1 MSWRRRD
8 RQDCRVGQTELGP
21 TWPTLDQ
28 CLRSFYL
35 PLSPCVRGKENLAFQ
50 RTCKALA
57 SLSSLLGA
65 HTWPA
70 FDGNQS
76 SLPFLKI
83 LPTLVL
89 ALLCSCPSFEW
100 CLPQK
105 GSFWCSRC
113 IRQHPIFQQ
122 EKIYKPSLRALK
134 SKYTLLCFNRKF
146 IRAAYVHDSC
156 LGKFVESKTH
166 KVANRLRK
174 IKWNKRPMKRKSTTY
189 ITSWVLPGDTTDVHL
204 LFTIWHC
211 KIFWVVLTGRL
222 LSSNKACESACL
234 WRVLYAFRDD

>member
-1 MSWRRRD
+1 MAHFWWQS
-8 RQDCRVGQTELGP
+8 V
-21 TWPTLDQ
+21 
-28 CLRSFYL
+28 
-35 PLSPCVRGKENLAFQ
+35 LSPVPKN
-50 RTCKALA
+50 A
-57 SLSSLLGA
+57 SNACASA
-65 HTWPA
+65 
-70 FDGNQS
+70 
-76 SLPFLKI
+76 
-83 LPTLVL
+83 LVL
-89 ALLCSCPSFEW
+89 VS
-100 CLPQK
+100 Q
-105 GSFWCSRC
+105 FWVVPPPEGEFLMQPVHQTASS
-113 IRQHPIFQQ
+113 IFKQ

>member
-1 MSWRRRD
+1 MPQVILLTS
-8 RQDCRVGQTELGP
+8 L
-21 TWPTLDQ
+21 
-28 CLRSFYL
+28 SYL
-35 PLSPCVRGKENLAFQ
+35 ACGEKENLVFQ

-113 IRQHPIFQQ
+113 IKQHPIFQQ

>member
-1 MSWRRRD
+1 MAHFWWQS
-8 RQDCRVGQTELGP
+8 V
-21 TWPTLDQ
+21 
-28 CLRSFYL
+28 L
-35 PLSPCVRGKENLAFQ
+35 PPVPKM
-50 RTCKALA
+50 
-57 SLSSLLGA
+57 
-65 HTWPA
+65 
-70 FDGNQS
+70 
-76 SLPFLKI
+76 

-113 IRQHPIFQQ
+113 IKQHPIFKQ
-122 EKIYKPSLRALK
+122 EKMYKPSLRALK
-134 SKYTLLCFNRKF
+134 SKYILLCFNRKF

-156 LGKFVESKTH
+156 LRKFVESKTH

-222 LSSNKACESACL
+222 LSSNIACESACL

>member
-1 MSWRRRD
+1 M
-8 RQDCRVGQTELGP
+8 
-21 TWPTLDQ
+21 
-28 CLRSFYL
+28 
-35 PLSPCVRGKENLAFQ
+35 
-50 RTCKALA
+50 A
-57 SLSSLLGA
+57 SLSSLVGA
-65 HTWPA
+65 HMAHFWW
-70 FDGNQS
+70 QS
-76 SLPFLKI
+76 FLPPVPKM

-89 ALLCSCPSFEW
+89 PLLCSCPSFEW

-113 IRQHPIFQQ
+113 NKQHPIFKQ
-122 EKIYKPSLRALK
+122 EKPSLRALK

-222 LSSNKACESACL
+222 LSSNKAGESACL
-234 WRVLYAFRDD
+234 WRVVCFQEWLMSSLCCSSSFSSNHSICSLKKTRIQVEHIADSALLSTVRPFVRVSQAWHLSHI

>member
-28 CLRSFYL
+28 CLGSFYL
-35 PLSPCVRGKENLAFQ
+35 PLSLTLRAGKKKISSFRDLA
-50 RTCKALA
+50 KLWLA
-57 SLSSLLGA
+57 WAHSLV
-65 HTWPA
+65 HTH
-70 FDGNQS
+70 GT
-76 SLPFLKI
+76 FLKM

-113 IRQHPIFQQ
+113 IKQHPTFKQ

-204 LFTIWHC
+204 LFVIWHC

>member
-1 MSWRRRD
+1 M
-8 RQDCRVGQTELGP
+8 
-21 TWPTLDQ
+21 
-28 CLRSFYL
+28 
-35 PLSPCVRGKENLAFQ
+35 
-50 RTCKALA
+50 
-57 SLSSLLGA
+57 SSLLGA
-65 HTWPA
+65 HTWPT

-76 SLPFLKI
+76 SLPFQKCFQRLC
-83 LPTLVL
+83 LHSCARVPVL
-89 ALLCSCPSFEW
+89 SGASPRRGVSDAAGASNSI
-100 CLPQK
+100 QYSNK
-105 GSFWCSRC
+105 KNNY
-113 IRQHPIFQQ
+113 QN
-122 EKIYKPSLRALK
+122 LRDLK

-234 WRVLYAFRDD
+234 WRVFYAFRDD